1 MKNSDQKIVVPVCGL
16 HCKSC
21 ELIIE
26 DSLSEIK
33 GVKKT
38 SASFANSE
46 VEICYD
52 GKAPSAEEIARVIK
66 QAGYKVGREDEQFK
80 FISRDKKIYLDFG
93 LSLLVL
99 AALYFILKVVGLNN
113 LNFNTTG
120 AGLGVGVILLIGL
133 TAGFST
139 CMALV
144 GGLVLGVSA
153 KHSEAHPEA
162 KPLSK
167 LKPHLF
173 FNLGRILGYAVL
185 GGLLGLI
192 GSALKLSGTTL
203 GIIILI
209 AGLFMLIMGLQLID
223 IFPWADRIK
232 ITLPKALSRF
242 LKIDNKNKKYSDVS
256 TLILGALTFFLPCGF
271 TQAMQVYAVSTG
283 SFWLGGA
290 AMGLF
295 ALGTA
300 PGIFGVG
307 TLAALAK
314 GRFAKFFFRFAGL
327 AVIVFAILNIQSG
340 LVLTGLDFKSASSEI
355 VSNDPNVTV
364 EDGVQIVKMKETS
377 RGYEPNNF
385 TIVKGL
391 PVKWVITSEDQ
402 YSCASDLIMK
412 KYNIRRTLKSG
423 ENIIEFTPTETG
435 LLKFS
440 CSMGMYTGAF
450 NVIDKNTAP
459 NENLFKTDSQVDYG
473 NASVD
478 NKKQIIS
485 SVFTLK
491 DDISPNTFTVKVNE
505 PVRYTIAV
513 KEDGLGCMYNIK
525 IPELYEKPI
534 RLLAGKQIVMEF
546 TPTEVGQYPIT
557 CGMGM
562 QRGLLIVE

>member
-26 DSLSEIK
+26 DRLSELK
-33 GVKKT
+33 GVKK
-38 SASFANSE
+38 SAASFSKSE
-46 VEICYD
+46 VEICFD
-52 GKAPSAEEIARVIK
+52 GKAPSADEIARVIK
-66 QAGYKVGREDEQFK
+66 EAGYKVGRADEKFK
-80 FISRDKKIYLDFG
+80 FISRDKKIYLDFI

-99 AALYFILKVVGLNN
+99 MALYFILKAIGLNN
-113 LNFNTTG
+113 LNINTTG
-120 AGLGVGVILLIGL
+120 VGLGVGVILLIGL

-153 KHSEAHPEA
+153 KHSEAHPDA
-162 KPLSK
+162 QVFSK

-185 GGLLGLI
+185 GGLLGLL

-203 GIIILI
+203 GVIILI

-223 IFPWADRIK
+223 IFPWADKIK
-232 ITLPKALSRF
+232 ITLPKSLSRF
-242 LKIDNKNKKYSDVS
+242 LKLDTKNKKYSHTS

-283 SFWLGGA
+283 SFWMGGA

-314 GRFAKFFFRFAGL
+314 GRFAKFFFHFAGL
-327 AVIVFAILNIQSG
+327 AVIVFAVLNISSG
-340 LVLTGLDFKSASSEI
+340 LVLTGLDFKSVPQTI
-355 VSNDPNVTV
+355 VSNDPNVV
-364 EDGVQIVKMKETS
+364 IENGVQIVRMKETS
-377 RGYEPNNF
+377 NGYEPNNF
-385 TIVKGL
+385 TIVKDL
-391 PVKWVITSEDQ
+391 PVKWIITSEDQ

-450 NVIDKNTAP
+450 NVIDKKSAP
-459 NENLFKTDSQVDYG
+459 SKLIEADAQVDYG

-478 NKKQIIS
+478 NKQQMIN

-491 DDISPNTFTVKVNE
+491 DDIKPNTFTIKVNE

-513 KEDGLGCMYNIK
+513 KENGLGCMYNIK
-525 IPELYEKPI
+525 IPGLYETPI
-534 RLLAGKQIVMEF
+534 RLSAGRQIVMEF

>member
-1 MKNSDQKIVVPVCGL
+1 MKDTDQKIVVPVCGL

-21 ELIIE
+21 ELLIE
-26 DSLSEIK
+26 DRLSEIK
-33 GVKKT
+33 GVKT
-38 SASFANSE
+38 SAASFSKSE
-46 VEICYD
+46 VEISYN
-52 GKAPSAEEIARVIK
+52 GEAPSSEEIARAIK

-80 FISRDKKIYLDFG
+80 FFNHDKKVYLDFA
-93 LSLLVL
+93 LSFIALIV
-99 AALYFILKVVGLNN
+99 LYFILKVLGLNN
-113 LNFNTTG
+113 LNINTTG
-120 AGLGVGVILLIGL
+120 SSLGVPVILLIGL

-144 GGLVLGVSA
+144 GGLVLGISA

-162 KPLSK
+162 KAFSK
-167 LKPHLF
+167 IKPHLF
-173 FNLGRILGYAVL
+173 FNLGRILGYAIL

-223 IFPWADRIK
+223 IFPWSNKIK
-232 ITLPKALSRF
+232 ITLPKGLSRF
-242 LKIDNKNKKYSDVS
+242 LKLDTKNKKYSHTGTV
-256 TLILGALTFFLPCGF
+256 ILGALTFFLPCGF

-283 SFWLGGA
+283 SFWVGGI

-314 GRFAKFFFRFAGL
+314 GRFAQFFFRFAGL

-340 LVLTGLDFKSASSEI
+340 LVLTGLDFKATPQAI
-355 VSNDPNVTV
+355 ISNDPNVTI
-364 EDGVQIVKMKETS
+364 ENDVQVVKMRETGQ
-377 RGYEPNNF
+377 GYEPNNF
-385 TIVKGL
+385 TIVKNL
-391 PVKWVITSEDQ
+391 PVKWVIISEDQ
-402 YSCASDLIMK
+402 FSCASDLIMK
-412 KYNIRRTLKSG
+412 KYDIRRTLKSG
-423 ENIIEFTPTETG
+423 ENIIEFMPTETG

-440 CSMGMYTGAF
+440 CSMGMYTGYF
-450 NVIDKNTAP
+450 TVVDGGSVVNQNQI
-459 NENLFKTDSQVDYG
+459 KTDSQINYG

-478 NKKQIIS
+478 NKQQIIN

-491 DDISPNTFTVKVNE
+491 DDIKPNTFTVKVNQ
-505 PVRYTIAV
+505 PVRYVVAV

-525 IPELYEKPI
+525 IPELYETPI
-534 RLLAGKQIVMEF
+534 RLSAGRQIVMEF
-546 TPTEVGQYPIT
+546 TPTEKGQYPIT